1 MTNFPSKVV
10 TMRLKRA
17 HLEAFGS
24 AMVGLVLSGIVA
36 SVFALHASAIGVV
49 AGSGFGLGWWISV
62 TQHRYSVNQKT
73 FFMEVDFYQ
82 QILALFKHHP
92 KILFA
97 FTESQHLAVGEF
109 LTDVTNWIADLR
121 EGRPL
126 GHSARHFLDRHP
138 HFVVG
143 NLVQLMVAVEL
154 FGTQDYG
161 LSLDIIQD
169 DLEEW
174 IEDTVLV
181 KQQERQQRN
190 RIAILCLFA
199 LIIAYFS
206 QSMLSSSGL
215 SGSASL
221 TQGAMVIFLVMIQG
235 TLAATQAILAMRWIE
250 PSEEVWRS

>member
-1 MTNFPSKVV
+1 MP
-10 TMRLKRA
+10 LKRA
-17 HLEAFGS
+17 PLEALGS
-24 AMVGLVLSGIVA
+24 ALVGLGLSGAVA
-36 SVFALHASAIGVV
+36 SLFELNALAIGLV
-49 AGSGFGLGWWISV
+49 AGSGFGLGGWIFI
-62 TQHRYSVNQKT
+62 TQRRYNVNQKT

-92 KILFA
+92 KILYA
-97 FTESQHLAVGEF
+97 FTESEHLATGAF
-109 LTDVTNWIADLR
+109 LTDVTAWIADLR
-121 EGRPL
+121 EGRSL

-143 NLVQLMVAVEL
+143 NLVQLMVAVEW

-161 LSLDIIQD
+161 FSLDIIQD

-190 RIAILCLFA
+190 RIAILCLFS

-206 QSMLSSSGL
+206 QGMLSSSGL
-215 SGSASL
+215 TGRASL
-221 TQGAMVIFLVMIQG
+221 TQGAMVIFLMMIQG